1 MKLFFLIA
9 FVICTGWASA
19 QDGVRYSTYM
29 ACLAQKV
36 PDVDDGISDA
46 ATVGRSLRGACLVEF
61 NSMMNELSKKMTI
74 GELQSL
80 DARAATIQT
89 ECTIRAVLTNRVARR
104 KAREQQSSRSQ

>member
-1 MKLFFLIA
+1 MKLFLLM
-9 FVICTGWASA
+9 VLVMCTGWATA
-19 QDGVRYSTYM
+19 QDGARYSAYM
-29 ACLAQKV
+29 ACLAQKF

-80 DARAATIQT
+80 DTRAATIQT
-89 ECTIRAVLTNRVARR
+89 ESTIRAVLTNRVAQK
-104 KAREQQSSRSQ
+104 KAREQESRRQQ